1 MSMHPVLNVRKL
13 IRIKSTRA
21 WSAIGSIGVLLLS
34 VAYFPALAA
43 DADKSSV
50 VKIAVFD
57 FELEDVSPA
66 SSLLGKT
73 PSNPAPMEKGS
84 SQARRRFA
92 QSGLYNL
99 I

>member
-57 FELEDVSPA
+57 FELEDVIPA
-66 SSLLGKT
+66 SALWGKT
-73 PSNPAPMEKGS
+73 TRNPATMENGS
-84 SQARRRFA
+84 IAARRRVA
-92 QSGLYNL
+92 QPGDSNM
-99 I
+99 